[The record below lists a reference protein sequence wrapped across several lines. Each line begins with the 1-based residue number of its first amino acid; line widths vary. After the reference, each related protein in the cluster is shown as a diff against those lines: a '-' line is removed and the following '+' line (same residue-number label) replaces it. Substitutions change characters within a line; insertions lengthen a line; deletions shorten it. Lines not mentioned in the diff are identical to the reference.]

1 MPIRLLDPD
10 VSSMIAAGEVVER
23 PASVVKE
30 LVENSLDAGALEIVV
45 EVRGDGTESVRVVD
59 NGGGIPSDQ
68 VELAFE
74 RYATSK
80 LTSAGD
86 LDSIATLGFRGEAL
100 PSIAS
105 VSRLVLVT
113 KTEGQEAGTRIE
125 LLDGEVTSVQAAGA
139 QTGTAVTVGQLFRN
153 FPARRRFLR
162 TRATEVSRVQTIVTR
177 YALAYPAVRF
187 RLTVDDKEAFSSTGS
202 GDLTET
208 VSDVY
213 GPKAASQMLDLI
225 ADDDTQHERVP
236 TVSGLIGLPSLA
248 RANRSNISLFVNGR
262 WVQSRMLGYALE
274 QAYHGFMKE
283 RRYPTAVVH
292 LAVPADEVDVN
303 IHPTKAEV
311 RFRHEGGV
319 FSALQQSVRHTLT
332 LHLPVPELTVP
343 TDADRVTNLPPTRPF
358 WPTELASPRP
368 SEPAPSHAT
377 ALHATGTEVALPGPT
392 LATSPQPLT
401 PSPLTPSRAL
411 PTLRVLGQVHT
422 TYIVAEGPDG
432 MYLVDQHAAHER
444 VLFERVSSDADDSSA
459 DVQSLLEPVVVEL
472 DVRQNELV
480 ETQGELLEHIGFRVE
495 PFGDRARLVR
505 GVPGLLSESDP
516 TRSLIEVLDLMAE
529 GGGFESWQERAAY
542 SVACHG
548 AIRAGK
554 TLTQQ
559 EMAGLMHQLEEC
571 GQPHTCP
578 HGRPTMI
585 HLSSGHLEREFGR
598 R

>member
-10 VSSMIAAGEVVER
+10 VSSMIAAGEVIER

-30 LVENSLDAGALEIVV
+30 LVENSLDAGATEVVTEI
-45 EVRGDGTESVRVVD
+45 RGDGTESIRVVD
-59 NGGGIPSDQ
+59 NGAGIPSDQ

-86 LDSIATLGFRGEAL
+86 LDSIGTLGFRGEAL

-113 KTEGQEAGTRIE
+113 KTEDQEAGTRIE
-125 LLDGEVTSVQAAGA
+125 ILDGDVTSVKAAGA
-139 QTGTAVTVGQLFRN
+139 QTGAIVTVGQLFRN

-177 YALAYPAVRF
+177 YALAYPGVRF
-187 RLTVDDKEAFSSTGS
+187 RLTVDGKEVFASAGS
-202 GDLTET
+202 GDLRET
-208 VSDVY
+208 ASDVY
-213 GPKAASQMLDLI
+213 GPKAAGQMLDLLPEGG
-225 ADDDTQHERVP
+225 AEHERAP
-236 TVSGLIGLPSLA
+236 TVSGLVGLPTLA
-248 RANRSNISLFVNGR
+248 KANRSNISFFVNGR

-283 RRYPTAVVH
+283 RRYPTAVVN
-292 LAVPADEVDVN
+292 LAAPADEVDVN

-311 RFRHEGGV
+311 KFRREGSV
-319 FSALQQSVRHTLT
+319 FSALQQAVRHTLT
-332 LHLPVPELTVP
+332 SHLPVPELTVP
-343 TDADRVTNLPPTRPF
+343 TGRERGSDTPTPAWPF
-358 WPTELASPRP
+358 WPTDLAGSRQ
-368 SEPAPSHAT
+368 SEPASSSAT
-377 ALHATGTEVALPGPT
+377 ALHASGGNSALPDPAPV
-392 LATSPQPLT
+392 LSAQP
-401 PSPLTPSRAL
+401 PTPSRAL
-411 PTLRVLGQVHT
+411 PGLRVLGQVHT

-444 VLFERVSSDADDSSA
+444 VLFERVRGEAEGSCAE
-459 DVQSLLEPVVVEL
+459 VQSLLEPVVVEL
-472 DVRQNELV
+472 DPRQNELL
-480 ETQGELLEHIGFRVE
+480 ETQGELLQQIGFRTE
-495 PFGDRARLVR
+495 PFGNRARLVR
-505 GVPGLLSESDP
+505 GVPRLLSESDP

-529 GGGFESWQERAAY
+529 GGGFESWRERAAY

-554 TLTQQ
+554 KLTHQ
-559 EMAGLMHQLEEC
+559 EMAELMRQLEEC